1 MSGLWWRC
9 MAVVALAAT
18 GVGSTARPDS
28 VPCDPMAHVRG
39 ACRKGPATDTS
50 KLDLSCCGLRGNTS
64 CAAGFQQSEYLLD
77 RHCQPSKESP
87 DMVGTCCMP
96 SDTAERERVVR
107 LAACVACGI
116 PFAAVTDEV
125 PVPHRSTVPGLH
137 ALKLKQATSARGPA
151 TSLGGIQHD
160 QPCAARPPGLRE
172 LRLARRAPGGSV
184 VLSSTSGWKGRDRSG
199 D

>member
-1 MSGLWWRC
+1 MSGLLWRC
-9 MAVVALAAT
+9 MAVVALAAA
-18 GVGSTARPDS
+18 GAGSTARPDS

-87 DMVGTCCMP
+87 DLVGTCCMP
-96 SDTAERERVVR
+96 SDAAERERVVR

-116 PFAAVTDEV
+116 PFAAVTDDC
-125 PVPHRSTVPGLH
+125 R
-137 ALKLKQATSARGPA
+137 
-151 TSLGGIQHD
+151 
-160 QPCAARPPGLRE
+160 
-172 LRLARRAPGGSV
+172 RLTGQRCQDC
-184 VLSSTSGWKGRDRSG
+184 THWN
-199 D
+199 